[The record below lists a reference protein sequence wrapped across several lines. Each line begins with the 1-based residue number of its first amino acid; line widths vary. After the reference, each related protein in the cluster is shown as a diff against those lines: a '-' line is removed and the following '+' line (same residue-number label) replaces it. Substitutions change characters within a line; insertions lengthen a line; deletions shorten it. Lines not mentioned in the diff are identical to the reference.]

1 MDKRRE
7 IRKRTLSA
15 AECLFQFFAF
25 DTLPD
30 AFYIRIRFCD
40 FAYRTP
46 GIAASSSWRR
56 HGISLFL
63 ATVREQ
69 QTTHLGQAHAPMAAT
84 SIKSPS
90 RKDPSPSARRIKP
103 AEIADE
109 VQDLVAST
117 QVIDIHTHLFS
128 PAFGK
133 IGLWGIDELLT
144 YHYLEAEFFRSS
156 DTTPEEYWKLS
167 KTERADAI
175 WKALFVEN
183 SPISESTRGIISV
196 LSAFGLP
203 TDASGLPEARRFFAG
218 QSIESHIRN
227 VFRIAGVSDVVMTND
242 PLDPEERPVWMG
254 GGQNHPQFHPV
265 LRLDR
270 ILWGWPQHW
279 QQLASEGY
287 SVDEHA
293 SGKSVAEVRRFL
305 ADWHKRMR
313 PLYMAVSLADA
324 FQFPDDTVTSKLLRE
339 SVLPSCREFGLPMSL
354 MIGVRRQV
362 NPRLRLA
369 GDAVG
374 KGDMRAVENLCRSFP
389 DNRFLASVLS
399 RENQHEL
406 AVYARKFNNL
416 MPFGCWWFLNNPSI
430 VEEITRERIELLG
443 TSFIPQHSDARVLEQ
458 VIYKW
463 QNTRRTLA
471 PILANAYRLLQAD
484 GAEITRQKI
493 QRDVNRLFRANFEKW
508 TRLRA
513 A

>member
-1 MDKRRE
+1 
-7 IRKRTLSA
+7 
-15 AECLFQFFAF
+15 
-25 DTLPD
+25 
-30 AFYIRIRFCD
+30 
-40 FAYRTP
+40 
-46 GIAASSSWRR
+46 
-56 HGISLFL
+56 
-63 ATVREQ
+63 
-69 QTTHLGQAHAPMAAT
+69 MAAT
-84 SIKSPS
+84 SVKSPT
-90 RKDPSPSARRIKP
+90 RKNGSSAASARRLKP
-103 AEIADE
+103 EQITAE
-109 VQDLVAST
+109 VQDVLAST

-167 KTERADAI
+167 KAERAEAI
-175 WKALFVEN
+175 WQALFVEN
-183 SPISESTRGIISV
+183 SPISESTRGIVAV

-203 TDASGLPEARRFFAG
+203 TDASGLHEAQRFFAS
-218 QSIESHIRN
+218 QSLDSHIRK
-227 VFRIAGVSDVVMTND
+227 VFQMAGVSSVVMTND
-242 PLDPEERPVWMG
+242 PLDPEERALWMT
-254 GGQNHPQFHPV
+254 GGQDHPQFHAA

-270 ILWGWPQHW
+270 ILWGWPNHW

-287 SVDEHA
+287 AVDEHA

-313 PLYMAVSLADA
+313 PLYMAVSLADT
-324 FQFPDDTVTSKLLRE
+324 FQFPDERSVTSKLLSE
-339 SVLPSCREFGLPMSL
+339 AVLPSCREFRLPMSL

-374 KGDMRAVENLCRSFP
+374 KADMRSVENLCREFP
-389 DNRFLASVLS
+389 DNRFLVSVLS

-406 AVYARKFNNL
+406 AVYSRKFNNL

-430 VEEITRERIELLG
+430 VEEITRERLELLG

-463 QNTRRTLA
+463 HNTRRTLA
-471 PILANAYRLLQAD
+471 PILANAYQLLLAD

-493 QRDVNRLFRANFEKW
+493 QRDVNRLFRTNVERF
-508 TRLRA
+508 TGLREG
-513 A
+513 